1 MTRKRV
7 TASEKK
13 QRHEW
18 AVRQIERRNGSQRIN
33 LPLPKHGVLSPRID
47 ARDVVAAA
55 HKDWLDACYGS
66 EEIDQR
72 DLLFQQVGR
81 LERIARNEKGPFS
94 AAVGAITALAGV
106 VASILACHSSHSSAN
121 LNCLNW
127 SSRGEADSTSVDWLR
142 VHTCHYVAAL
152 PQEEFQMDLQQLV
165 QFFITS

>member
-18 AVRQIERRNGSQRIN
+18 AVRQIDAGMGLSELTAFTAETWGCSRRN
-33 LPLPKHGVLSPRID
+33 

-81 LERIARNEKGPFS
+81 LERIARKAENAGQFS
-94 AAVGAITALAGV
+94 AAVGAITALNRMMALGADQKGFRGHSYEAQAASPKACVELTYRREHYNTCREEVAHNAHPSLTYRGV
-106 VASILACHSSHSSAN
+106 SY
-121 LNCLNW
+121 
-127 SSRGEADSTSVDWLR
+127 TK
-142 VHTCHYVAAL
+142 
-152 PQEEFQMDLQQLV
+152 
-165 QFFITS
+165 